1 MTSWFV
7 PATPSIDE
15 NAPDELPAVDR
26 DRDRWPFEPGTYT
39 LGAARQ
45 VTMATAGGMEPM
57 DGVLLKDGERKL
69 MFNFEEEQWMPAK
82 PCPF

>member
-1 MTSWFV
+1 MHPMNYQLWIET
-7 PATPSIDE
+7 ATGGH
-15 NAPDELPAVDR
+15 
-26 DRDRWPFEPGTYT
+26 FEPGTYT

-45 VTMATAGGMEPM
+45 VTMATAGDHGGMEPM

-82 PCPF
+82 SCPF

>member
-7 PATPSIDE
+7 PARMHPMNYQLWIET
-15 NAPDELPAVDR
+15 ATGGH
-26 DRDRWPFEPGTYT
+26 FEP
-39 LGAARQ
+39 
-45 VTMATAGGMEPM
+45 GGMEPM

-69 MFNFEEEQWMPAK
+69 MFNFEEKQWMPAK

>member
-1 MTSWFV
+1 
-7 PATPSIDE
+7 
-15 NAPDELPAVDR
+15 
-26 DRDRWPFEPGTYT
+26 
-39 LGAARQ
+39 
-45 VTMATAGGMEPM
+45 MATAGEPGGMEPM